1 MSLESDILKLLS
13 KNNIQYN
20 EILEKL
26 KIKYKGNEIGLI
38 ITKLKTEN
46 KIKLKNETM
55 FIYSITELGKFEL
68 KYIFIKFYLNHWKWV
83 IGITLTLI
91 TILTAATIGL
101 LNYFK

>member
-26 KIKYKGNEIGLI
+26 KIKYKGNEIGLT

-55 FIYSITELGKFEL
+55 FIYGITELGKFEL
-68 KYIFIKFYLNHWKWV
+68 KHIFIKFYLNHWKWLIPV
-83 IGITLTLI
+83 IITSI
-91 TILTAATIGL
+91 AAIFGL
-101 LNYFK
+101 LNYLK